1 LVFGVVNQNENAE
14 PLDENAEKKNQ
25 NPNSATWYWEIW
37 LTRDDESMLVGPL
50 DRVGIFEWIEER
62 GYEIPEK
69 MVRLKPL
76 EENGR

>member
-1 LVFGVVNQNENAE
+1 MVL
-14 PLDENAEKKNQ
+14 
-25 NPNSATWYWEIW
+25 EIW